1 MTDSLM
7 NILAIIFANAS
18 MIWWFR
24 KDSKEDW
31 VRMEAAMKESQIAM
45 AAAMKESQTKTDS
58 LIMAIQEEMKDF
70 HRRSLEV
77 EYSIKERLLNLET
90 RGQIDQKPKLSSSK
104 KE

>member
-1 MTDSLM
+1 MSEPFVNEAFM

-18 MIWWFR
+18 IIWWFR
-24 KDSKEDW
+24 KDTKEDW
-31 VRMEAAMKESQIAM
+31 VRMEAAMKESQ
-45 AAAMKESQTKTDS
+45 TKTES

-77 EYSIKERLLNLET
+77 EYNIKERLLSLET
-90 RGQIDQKPKLSSSK
+90 RGQLEQKPKLSSK